1 MLPRSG
7 VHDGV
12 DQVVAGAV
20 AKDGRGSGEGQR
32 YCCWFCWNKQGCLGL
47 QKKKLT
53 EKPWSWL
60 LFVHV
65 CLTFLY
71 QMGKK
76 LIFFSCDVAEQV
88 HRMIRG
94 GGGVL

>member
-1 MLPRSG
+1 MESIKSSRVRSPRT
-7 VHDGV
+7 DGDLGRDNV
-12 DQVVAGAV
+12 IVVGFV
-20 AKDGRGSGEGQR
+20 GTSKDA
-32 YCCWFCWNKQGCLGL
+32 WVFK
-47 QKKKLT
+47 KKKLR